1 MANRRRDIQV
11 KIFLS
16 PEEKELLTARSIRYG
31 FKSVS
36 AYIRSTA
43 VFGKMR
49 INNYDEI
56 KRMNKE
62 LNAIGVN
69 INQLVRRVNS
79 THTLYETD
87 LEDLKNQVE
96 KIIRKQRRMMT
107 VIYESLGGDT
117 DNGLYLNTPD

>member
-87 LEDLKNQVE
+87 LEDLKKQVE

-107 VIYESLGGDT
+107 VIYESLGGET

>member
-1 MANRRRDIQV
+1 MANRRRDIQ
-11 KIFLS
+11 LNLYLY
-16 PEEKELLTARSIRYG
+16 PEEKEMLVARSIRYG

-36 AYIRSTA
+36 AYIRATS

-69 INQLVRRVNS
+69 VNQLVRRVN
-79 THTLYETD
+79 TTNTVYKTD
-87 LEDLKNQVE
+87 LDDLKNQLD
-96 KIIRKQRRMMT
+96 KIMRKQRRMMS
-107 VIYESLGGDT
+107 VIYESLGGDK
-117 DNGLYLNTPD
+117 DDGLYLDTPD